1 MLARISSAAVLGI
14 EAYRVDVEVDLH
26 RGMMVFSTVGL
37 PAGAVCEAKTRVKS
51 ALQNCGYG
59 FPQMRVTVNLAPAH
73 IRKEGTAFDLPIA
86 LGILCADGKIPLK
99 ALENTL
105 VAGELSLDGRVR
117 PVRGILPLAA
127 RARKLGLPRVLVPRQ
142 NAAEAALVEGV
153 EVLGV
158 SHLSEA
164 VEAFSGGAPLEPFD
178 PLPPPERTERGIDLS
193 DVKGQ
198 PFARRALEIA
208 AAGGH
213 NLLFL
218 GPPGA
223 GKTMLARRLPTITP
237 PMTFEECLESS
248 IVHSVAGVLRSERPM
263 LTERAFRSP
272 HHSVSGPALTGGG
285 PLARP
290 GEVSLAHNGVLFL
303 DELPEFRRDALE
315 SLRQPLEDGEV
326 VVARAQATLS
336 YPARFTLIAS
346 MNPCPCGYHGHPRHQ
361 CVCHP
366 RAIEAYRNRISGPLL
381 DRIDLQVAVDPVDPR
396 ALRSVCPG
404 ESSAAVRARVIAAR
418 DLQVER
424 LKDRGITCNAHMRPG
439 ELLRFCGLDNEANT
453 LFSRALDSLGLSAR
467 AHDRILKVAR
477 TIADLAS
484 ESCIR
489 AAHIAEAIQ
498 YRQLDRQIHG

>member
-1 MLARISSAAVLGI
+1 MLANISSAAVLGI

-86 LGILCADGKIPLK
+86 LGILCADGKIPLN
-99 ALENTL
+99 ALKDTL

-117 PVRGILPLAA
+117 PVRGVLPLAA
-127 RARKLGLPRVLVPRQ
+127 RARQLGLPRVLVPRE
-142 NAAEAALVEGV
+142 NAAEAALVEGI

-164 VEAFSGGAPLEPFD
+164 VEAFSGGAPIEPFVC
-178 PLPPPERTERGIDLS
+178 PPPEPREDRGIDLS

-237 PMTFEECLESS
+237 PMTFEERLESS
-248 IVHSVAGVLRSERPM
+248 IVHSVAGVLRSERPL
-263 LTERAFRSP
+263 LTERAFRAP

-285 PLARP
+285 PMARP

-326 VVARAQATLS
+326 VVARAQVTLC
-336 YPARFTLIAS
+336 YPARFTLVAS
-346 MNPCPCGYHGHPRHQ
+346 MNPCPCGYYGDPRHP
-361 CVCHP
+361 CTCHP
-366 RAIEAYRNRISGPLL
+366 RAIQAYRHRISGPLL
-381 DRIDLQVAVDPVDPR
+381 DRIDLQVAVDAVDPK
-396 ALRSVCPG
+396 ALRSVRPG
-404 ESSAAVRARVIAAR
+404 ESSASVRARVITAR
-418 DLQVER
+418 TVQVER
-424 LKDRGITCNAHMRPG
+424 LADRGITCNAHMRPG
-439 ELLRFCGLDNEANT
+439 ELLRFCALDAEANT
-453 LFSRALDSLGLSAR
+453 LFSRALDKLGLSAR
-467 AHDRILKVAR
+467 AHDRVLKVSR
-477 TIADLAS
+477 TIADLAGLP
-484 ESCIR
+484 CIT

-498 YRQLDRQIHG
+498 YRQLDRQLHN